1 MLSDV
6 KDMLKGKF
14 NMKYLGKLPYY
25 LGIKFKQVEEEV
37 KMSQKDYVDQILKR
51 LDMIS
56 CKPRSTP
63 SELKIQVESTETIDA
78 IQTKKYFELVGSL
91 IYLMI
96 CTRPDI
102 CYIITKLSQHLSNP
116 HQEHWIAAKHVLRY
130 LKQQKM

>member
-14 NMKYLGKLPYY
+14 NMKDLGKLSYF

-37 KMSQKDYVDQILKR
+37 EMSQKDYIDKIIER
-51 LDMIS
+51 FDMIS
-56 CKPRSTP
+56 CKPRSGP
-63 SELKIQVESTETIDA
+63 SELKTQGGSTETIDA
-78 IQTKKYFELVGSL
+78 IQSKKYSKLVGLL

-96 CTRPDI
+96 CTIPDI
-102 CYIITKLSQHLSNP
+102 CYVITKLSLHLSNP